1 MRRIVAMTGAFG
13 AVMAFFGSLV
23 AVLSGGGGTLPGA
36 ADGDTQLAR
45 GVGAAGMSVL
55 GLAGALVVGARL
67 RTGAVLMAAS
77 AVGGLLLVFSF
88 YIVGAVLLAAAVAMV
103 LRPDSDEA

>member
-23 AVLSGGGGTLPGA
+23 AAFSGGVGILSGA
-36 ADGDTQLAR
+36 ADGAQLAR

-77 AVGGLLLVFSF
+77 AVGGRLLALSF
-88 YIVGAVLLAAAVAMV
+88 YIVVAVLLVAAVAMA
-103 LRPDSDEA
+103 LRSSADEA